1 MRHVELTD
9 VIVATVLPFD
19 EQGGIDWDSYR
30 RLLDYCATP
39 DGIGAVFV
47 NGHAGEGAAL
57 TREERIRGSS
67 RRRGTTSALRGCSS
81 RGSSRTAREK
91 PSSRPATR
99 RRTGPT
105 WPSCFPSRASPR
117 EAPARR
123 PPVTYV
129 RTVVE
134 EAGVPVSIF
143 QYPPGLRLRLS
154 DGDPDADRR
163 AAGRRRHQGGQRHD
177 DRIRGQLPAPQSRG
191 SAASP
196 CSPRTS
202 TGFSPSA
209 RWGRTG
215 SCRGSRTSP
224 LTSWW
229 TSGGRRRP
237 LTSARMRDAA
247 DRLHPIVRT
256 IYGAPPRMDMH
267 TRIKAGLEHLG
278 VIDCA
283 MPRAPL
289 LPISD
294 DLPRTSHGPWTRPA
308 SPASF
313 RLRCTGSP
321 PRSRSGRLRVPV

>member
-19 EQGGIDWDSYR
+19 EQGGIDWGSYR

-57 TREERIRGSS
+57 TREERIRVIETTRDYLGPS
-67 RRRGTTSALRGCSS
+67 RLLLAGVIPYCTREAVEQARDAKAHGADVAVLFPIPSFATGGAGTTA
-81 RGSSRTAREK
+81 
-91 PSSRPATR
+91 
-99 RRTGPT
+99 
-105 WPSCFPSRASPR
+105 
-117 EAPARR
+117 
-123 PPVTYV
+123 PVTYV

-143 QYPPGLRLRLS
+143 QYPLASGCGYPTETLMRIASLPGVVAIKEGSDTMTAYEDNYRRLKSEAPRVAMLPSNFDWFLAQCAVGADGILS
-154 DGDPDADRR
+154 GLANLTPYLLVDLWR
-163 AAGRRRHQGGQRHD
+163 ATKALDLG
-177 DRIRGQLPAPQSRG
+177 A
-191 SAASP
+191 
-196 CSPRTS
+196 
-202 TGFSPSA
+202 
-209 RWGRTG
+209 
-215 SCRGSRTSP
+215 
-224 LTSWW
+224 
-229 TSGGRRRP
+229 
-237 LTSARMRDAA
+237 MRDAA

-294 DLPRTSHGPWTRPA
+294 DLAAHVARTVDEAGLARFVPA
-308 SPASF
+308 SSAAV
-313 RLRCTGSP
+313 G
-321 PRSRSGRLRVPV
+321 VA